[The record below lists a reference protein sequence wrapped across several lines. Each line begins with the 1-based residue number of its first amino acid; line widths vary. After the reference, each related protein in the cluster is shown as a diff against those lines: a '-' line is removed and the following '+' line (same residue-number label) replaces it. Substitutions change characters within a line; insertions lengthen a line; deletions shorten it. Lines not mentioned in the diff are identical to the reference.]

1 MIWLIVGAILVV
13 SVGIL
18 IWPFTKKG
26 LASVSRSDGGL
37 QVYEQQ
43 LNELRRD
50 VKQGII
56 GAEEAR
62 SLEIEIKRRML
73 RVGQQQELEIAGS
86 PEFNRLIIVGLILCI
101 PLASLLVYFDLGS
114 PDQPSQP
121 LASRDID
128 AEKAAFAGDNIDQ
141 LIERLIDQL
150 KSQPDNLDSW
160 VLLARSFSRS
170 ERYKEAAETFL
181 QATALAPNDPDLF
194 VGAGEN
200 FYFNA
205 QGVVDTDAENAFLK
219 ARELDAN
226 HPGARY
232 YLAVLLAQQ
241 GNENDALDSWIKL
254 FKESP
259 ADAPFL
265 AILQRR
271 IRDAANKTNRDLGT
285 LFDDKTKLTTAG
297 PSEEDIAA
305 AADMSADDRQA
316 MIASMVDQLLTR
328 MEDAPDYEGLMRL
341 GQVYATLNEFDKSAD
356 AYRRASVL
364 VENDSAA
371 MAAEAFAL
379 IQATDSS
386 ADIPSRSIE
395 LYRKVLTL
403 DSEHPQALWYV
414 GVAEAQ
420 AGREGEALALWT
432 RLQQLAP
439 EDSQLYQAV
448 TKSIGNLIDK

>member
-316 MIASMVDQLLTR
+316 MIASMVDQLSTR